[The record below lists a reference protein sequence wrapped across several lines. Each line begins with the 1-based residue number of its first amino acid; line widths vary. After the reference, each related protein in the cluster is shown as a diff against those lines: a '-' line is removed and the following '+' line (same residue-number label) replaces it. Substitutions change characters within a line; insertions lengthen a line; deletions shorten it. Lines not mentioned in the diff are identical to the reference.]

1 MTGEAGARGRPW
13 LWHWIAIWVAL
24 IAVETAAA
32 VLPGTTPLWTSPVGL
47 FTIVAIAASLCVV
60 AAVVVLVVAHRQNL
74 AELGMIGAFGYCV
87 SVLPLVHGLTT
98 PGVLYGPNPATMSTV
113 FLALPLASVAI
124 APLIAPHAS
133 WSIVIARNWRVFV
146 TVHVI
151 EITFLVAV
159 FLVRPSV
166 LRAPTMGTR
175 SSVLVACASLAV
187 CFALSAR
194 HLRLSWISR
203 SPQTFAVSIGFAM
216 IGVSSLVWV
225 GRAPFTAGFWLAH
238 ALDIA
243 GVFCLTVGAVI
254 AFRQHRSLQ
263 DLVRPLTANEPL
275 AAFALGL
282 APLVHR
288 FVASLET
295 KDPITRDHVVR
306 TAGMAMRVGEVLR
319 LRAVDLHLVGLGALL
334 HDVGKL
340 HVDDAILQKAGR
352 LDPFEYEVM
361 KRHTSVG
368 EALVCESAV
377 LAPIGSI
384 VRGHHERVDGNGYP
398 DGLRGEAIPLAAR
411 IVSVCDAYDAMAHTR
426 QYRVGMGNDRAI
438 AILREHAGSQ
448 WDAAVVE
455 ALILVL
461 GRPGFEERDALDD
474 VGRLASIDA
483 APFCGC
489 GDALPVGVAEQPGV
503 PMREPVPVGG

>member
-1 MTGEAGARGRPW
+1 M
-13 LWHWIAIWVAL
+13 LWQWIASWAAL
-24 IAVETAAA
+24 ISVEITAA
-32 VLPGTTPLWTSPVGL
+32 VLPGTTPLWTSPIGL
-47 FTIVAIAASLCVV
+47 FIIVTIAASGCVV
-60 AAVVVLVVAHRQNL
+60 AAVAVLVVAHRQNL

-98 PGVLYGPNPATMSTV
+98 PGVLYGPNLATMSTV
-113 FLALPLASVAI
+113 FLALPMASVAI
-124 APLIAPHAS
+124 APLIAPRTA
-133 WSIVIARNWRVFV
+133 WSIAIARNWRVFV
-146 TVHVI
+146 AAHVI
-151 EITFLVAV
+151 EITILAGA
-159 FLVRPSV
+159 LLGRPSA
-166 LRAPTMGTR
+166 LPAPTMGTR
-175 SSVLVACASLAV
+175 SSVFVACASLVV

-203 SPQTFAVSIGFAM
+203 SAQTFAVSIGFAM

-225 GRAPFTAGFWLAH
+225 GRVPYTAGFWLAH
-238 ALDIA
+238 ALDVI
-243 GVFCLTVGAVI
+243 GVFLLTVGAAM
-254 AFRQHRSLQ
+254 AFRQHRSLR
-263 DLVRPLTANEPL
+263 DVIRPLTTNEPL

-282 APLVHR
+282 DPLVHR

-306 TAGMAMRVGEVLR
+306 TAGMAMRVGEELR
-319 LRAVDLHLVGLGALL
+319 LRANELHLVGLGALL

-361 KRHTSVG
+361 KRHTAVG
-368 EALVCESAV
+368 EALVCESVV

-398 DGLRGEAIPLAAR
+398 DGLQGNAIPLAAR

-448 WDAAVVE
+448 WDATVVE
-455 ALILVL
+455 ALIAVL
-461 GRPGFEERDALDD
+461 GRPGSGRNALDD
-474 VGRLASIDA
+474 VGRSASVDA

-489 GDALPVGVAEQPGV
+489 GDALPIGLTEQPIES
-503 PMREPVPVGG
+503 MRESLTVGH